1 MVSFGV
7 CIYLYFFDAVRNK
20 LQTINIYYYIQLKED
35 QSWDFMLN
43 GRDFHDERS
52 RFSWWT
58 VEIIMMNRWD
68 FHVERSRFPCWTV
81 ERLIFSCWTIEIFMF
96 NSRDFLDERSKFSC
110 WTVEIFMLNSWD
122 FYHERRD
129 FHNDRS
135 RIALLVW
142 LKSRCARGASGHPVF
157 SFHPR
162 FSLIYLVDEFFFL
175 LLK

>member
-20 LQTINIYYYIQLKED
+20 LQTINIYYQIQLKED
-35 QSWDFMLN
+35 QKLYNTILAKSWDFMLN

-58 VEIIMMNRWD
+58 VE
-68 FHVERSRFPCWTV
+68 RS
-81 ERLIFSCWTIEIFMF
+81 IFSCWTIEIFMF
-96 NSRDFLDERSKFSC
+96 NSQDFLDERSKFSC

-135 RIALLVW
+135 RIALLVC